1 LCSIKLTKTLISV
14 NTAELPRMGVA
25 LEQVERVG
33 GMESLFIWQLLNF
46 SDHSFYLIQFFR

>member
-25 LEQVERVG
+25 LEQ
-33 GMESLFIWQLLNF
+33 
-46 SDHSFYLIQFFR
+46 D